1 MKGFILPLALSGVSK
16 QLPNII
22 FSVALVR
29 VTQDHVLFRGSLRI
43 DDHAGI
49 KPGFLI
55 LACDTHSAVLDSKL
69 PMGLWDC
76 MQPNFS
82 LSSSLLLALLFQRW
96 WFQKH
101 SIIIL
106 YMLICNSICFQGT
119 ASHNLHPVTVGIE
132 HGSRKQRWWW
142 DFVAKSFTTLP
153 VMRISSLGSGAQI
166 ALNTDNNIIINIFY

>member
-69 PMGLWDC
+69 PMGL
-76 MQPNFS
+76 
-82 LSSSLLLALLFQRW
+82 
-96 WFQKH
+96 
-101 SIIIL
+101 
-106 YMLICNSICFQGT
+106 
-119 ASHNLHPVTVGIE
+119 
-132 HGSRKQRWWW
+132 
-142 DFVAKSFTTLP
+142 
-153 VMRISSLGSGAQI
+153 
-166 ALNTDNNIIINIFY
+166 